1 VPVFNA
7 ATLRRRPE
15 LVPVI
20 EALAGRIP
28 AATMQRLNAQVDL
41 DGLDVA
47 EVVRRWRL
55 QQAGAAGAEA
65 AS

>member
-1 VPVFNA
+1 
-7 ATLRRRPE
+7 
-15 LVPVI
+15 VI

-55 QQAGAAGAEA
+55 QQAGAEA